1 MPCRLLRQPR
11 RYLMG
16 KGRHLVTEFHK
27 TSNHCPRGV
36 NTYKHYLQTTSYY
49 SISVA
54 HADVIDVSIPGI
66 AAENRYLVTSL
77 AYDNPTAVIMIT
89 VPCCAALCI
98 THWDSSCM
106 RIG

>member
-1 MPCRLLRQPR
+1 MCHVLRQPR
-11 RYLMG
+11 RYLTG

-27 TSNHCPRGV
+27 TTNHRPRGL
-36 NTYKHYLQTTSYY
+36 NTYKHYLQTTSY

-54 HADVIDVSIPGI
+54 HADVTDVSIPGI

-77 AYDNPTAVIMIT
+77 AYDNPTAAIIIT
-89 VPCCAALCI
+89 VACCAALCI
-98 THWDSSCM
+98 TDWGSSCM